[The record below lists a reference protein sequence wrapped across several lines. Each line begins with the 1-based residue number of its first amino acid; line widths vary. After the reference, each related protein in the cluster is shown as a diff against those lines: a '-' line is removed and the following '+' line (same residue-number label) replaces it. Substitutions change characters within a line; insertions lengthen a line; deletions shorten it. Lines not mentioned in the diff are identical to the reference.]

1 MSQTVND
8 ANSQVVCVMDL
19 NWSHLSTQD
28 LNCLNH
34 LSHLCGQ
41 VGCQLCVCHSLGDDR
56 RFQGTGMFEMFQVAL
71 EGLGQLF
78 QPERFSRG
86 NSVRVRCNN

>member
-8 ANSQVVCVMDL
+8 ANSQVLCDGPKLKSFV
-19 NWSHLSTQD
+19 NAGPQR
-28 LNCLNH
+28 LNH
-34 LSHLCGQ
+34 LSLLCGQ

-56 RFQGTGMFEMFQVAL
+56 RFQGAGMFERFQVAL